1 MKSNAVIKV
10 LAYIVM
16 SISLVIFLGKLSADV
31 QAAEQPLTPFKQG
44 PDKQYNG
51 LSFDPLSDDQ
61 LENKYGV
68 DVDSPEETMRTLTR
82 ELQTVREN
90 SKKIQ
95 EENEKLRKQT
105 TQLLN
110 MESNITERVD
120 GRVKNAEAFV
130 DESKRQLDQ
139 QRARSESLIS
149 KLETRLKQ
157 LEKKAT
163 NLSAKPG
170 AASASGYDIG
180 RANIPGG
187 LGYDAFGTEQ
197 IIWINPIDAQVDP
210 KKGSIVLP
218 DFDRPLLSKG
228 EQIRKGDKAKEQE
241 FIKAYTIPANATLIG
256 STSMTAL
263 LGRIPVGGNIAD
275 PYPFKL
281 IVGAEN
287 LSSNGIHI
295 PDVQGITM
303 TGIAK
308 GDWTLSCVS
317 GEIQSMT
324 FTFSDGSIS
333 TYPDPEE
340 GSRKK
345 QSIGWF
351 SDKYGI
357 PCVTGQRITN
367 AATYLAAK
375 IGMGAIS
382 AYASAQAQAEYTT
395 TANADGGFTT
405 GLTGNV
411 NTAAK
416 NQAISG
422 GIDEVIDWVDK
433 RQSQSF
439 DAVYV
444 APGTPVHIHIN
455 HQIAIDYPVN
465 GHGRKIQHDEFVL
478 FQDTNT
484 VALD

>member
-163 NLSAKPG
+163 NL
-170 AASASGYDIG
+170 
-180 RANIPGG
+180 
-187 LGYDAFGTEQ
+187 
-197 IIWINPIDAQVDP
+197 
-210 KKGSIVLP
+210 
-218 DFDRPLLSKG
+218 
-228 EQIRKGDKAKEQE
+228 
-241 FIKAYTIPANATLIG
+241 
-256 STSMTAL
+256 
-263 LGRIPVGGNIAD
+263 
-275 PYPFKL
+275 
-281 IVGAEN
+281 
-287 LSSNGIHI
+287 
-295 PDVQGITM
+295 
-303 TGIAK
+303 
-308 GDWTLSCVS
+308 
-317 GEIQSMT
+317 
-324 FTFSDGSIS
+324 
-333 TYPDPEE
+333 
-340 GSRKK
+340 
-345 QSIGWF
+345 
-351 SDKYGI
+351 
-357 PCVTGQRITN
+357 
-367 AATYLAAK
+367 
-375 IGMGAIS
+375 
-382 AYASAQAQAEYTT
+382 
-395 TANADGGFTT
+395 
-405 GLTGNV
+405 
-411 NTAAK
+411 
-416 NQAISG
+416 
-422 GIDEVIDWVDK
+422 
-433 RQSQSF
+433 
-439 DAVYV
+439 
-444 APGTPVHIHIN
+444 
-455 HQIAIDYPVN
+455 
-465 GHGRKIQHDEFVL
+465 
-478 FQDTNT
+478 
-484 VALD
+484 